1 VRVELQ
7 PAYVLH
13 SRPYRDTSLLLDLLT
28 PDWGRLSAVA
38 KGVRRGKSQRRPLL
52 NPFIPLLVSFQGR
65 SNLQTLTGVEAE
77 GPGHGLQG
85 LALYS
90 GFYLN
95 ELLVRLVGEWD
106 ANPAIYN
113 DYRKVL
119 CRLAQ
124 LGSQRAG
131 ADDPQSDFP
140 KSDSPEPILR
150 LFEWNLLSH
159 LGYGIDFVREAQ
171 TGAAIEPDS
180 LYQFDPEAGFIGPL
194 ARERQDPDSM
204 ARAGL
209 FRGEDL
215 LACDREDFSRPP
227 TRVAAKRLSRLMLQP
242 LLGARPLKSRE
253 LFK

>member
-1 VRVELQ
+1 VRVEFQ

-13 SRPYRDTSLLLDLLT
+13 TRPYRDTSLLLDLLT

-65 SNLQTLTGVEAE
+65 SNLQTLTGVEAD
-77 GPGHGLQG
+77 GPGHRLQG
-85 LALYS
+85 LGLYS

-95 ELLVRLVGEWD
+95 ELLVRLLGEWD
-106 ANPAIYN
+106 ASPAIYR
-113 DYRKVL
+113 DYQRVMQ
-119 CRLAQ
+119 RLSQ
-124 LGSQRAG
+124 LTQGSPG
-131 ADDPQSDFP
+131 PDETSTN
-140 KSDSPEPILR
+140 SPEPILR

-159 LGYGIDFVREAQ
+159 LGYGINFNREAE
-171 TGAAIEPDS
+171 TGAEIQAAS
-180 LYQFDPEAGFIGPL
+180 LYRFDPEAGFIGP
-194 ARERQDPDSM
+194 QTVDPDTLDSTT
-204 ARAGL
+204 RASL

-215 LACDREDFSRPP
+215 LACDREDFSNSQ

-242 LLGARPLKSRE
+242 LLGSKPLKSRD